1 MRKYFPEIN
10 PDPAIEEIKT
20 ARSPEEAFTPFAEM
34 PGAALLSSS
43 LRTDAGRY
51 SFIGLEPFL
60 SLKGKNEKLD
70 LDLSGRKL
78 PFKGNGFDCLQSV
91 LASCKVR
98 NRTSLPF
105 IAGGIGYLSYDLKD
119 ILEHTSPKAKDDL
132 GLSDICF
139 VFYRTL
145 IIYDNF
151 LPGRAFISVLDF
163 SSARHEKSSQL
174 IKEIKK
180 KLESSSSRTIPPK
193 NRDPGRSKP
202 VSNFSKN
209 GYMRSVQKV
218 IDYIRAGD
226 IYQACLAQRFHTMW
240 TGAPYDLYLRLNK
253 INPAPFSAYLNF
265 KDCKVISSSPELFL
279 RMAHGAVETRPMKG
293 TRPRG
298 ATRAKDRI
306 LKNQLIKSRKDD
318 AELSM
323 IVDLERNDIGK
334 IAVPGSVEV
343 AEHRRVETYPT
354 VFQTISVVK
363 GAIKKGAGPIDVIKA
378 AFPGGSISGCP
389 KIRAMEIIDE
399 LEPTKRGI
407 YTGSIGYLSFHDTMD
422 LNIAIRTMVM
432 KQKDVYFHVG
442 GGITAYSDPGSEH
455 EETLDKARAL
465 LESVK

>member
-1 MRKYFPEIN
+1 MKKYFPEFKSA
-10 PDPAIEEIKT
+10 PTIEEIKT
-20 ARSPEEAFTPFAEM
+20 ARSPEEAFALFEKM
-34 PGAALLSSS
+34 PQAALLSSS
-43 LRTDAGRY
+43 LKTDAGRY
-51 SFIGLEPFL
+51 SFIGIEPFL
-60 SLKGKNEKLD
+60 TLKGKNEKLE
-70 LDLSGRKL
+70 LDFSGRKL
-78 PFKGNGFDCLQSV
+78 PFKGNGFDCLRSV
-91 LASCKVR
+91 IDSCRIR
-98 NRTSLPF
+98 NNTSLPF

-119 ILEHTSPKAKDDL
+119 VLEHTSPKAKDDL
-132 GLSDICF
+132 GLPDIYF
-139 VFYRTL
+139 VFYRAL
-145 IIYDNF
+145 IIYDN
-151 LPGRAFISVLDF
+151 LMPGRAFISVLDF
-163 SSARHEKSSQL
+163 SSARHEKSSIL
-174 IKEIKK
+174 IQRIKK
-180 KLESSSSRTIPPK
+180 KLESSPSCSILRK
-193 NRDPGRSKP
+193 NKNSGGAKP
-202 VSNFSKN
+202 VSNFSKKS
-209 GYMRSVQKV
+209 YIRSVQKV

-240 TGAPYDLYLRLNK
+240 AGTPYDLYLRLNK

-265 KDCKVISSSPELFL
+265 EDCKVISSSPELFL

-334 IAVPGSVEV
+334 IAVAGSVEV

-363 GAIKKGAGPIDVIKA
+363 GVIKKGTGPIDVIQA

-399 LEPTKRGI
+399 IEPTKRGI
-407 YTGSIGYLSFHDTMD
+407 YTGSIGYISFHDTMD

-432 KQKDVYFHVG
+432 KQKDIYFHVG
-442 GGITAYSDPGSEH
+442 GGITAYSDPESEH
-455 EETLDKARAL
+455 KETLDKARAL
-465 LESVK
+465 LESVR